1 MKEICEGFVI
11 KNVWRIMVVKGWR
24 EVGKW
29 WINSVYEWEGMEI
42 WEMLIGEGNM
52 NIRLERL

>member
-11 KNVWRIMVVKGWR
+11 KNVGRIMVVKGWR

-29 WINSVYEWEGMEI
+29 WINSVYE
-42 WEMLIGEGNM
+42 
-52 NIRLERL
+52 